1 MRAMLRGFLVLLL
14 GYSLLLPG
22 SAAWT
27 HLGRYT
33 WSCTVTLTDPPVAH
47 CTFTPVEP

>member
-1 MRAMLRGFLVLLL
+1 MPTMTRVALVLLL
-14 GYSLLLPG
+14 GCSLLLPG

-33 WSCTVTLTDPPVAH
+33 WSCTVILTATPVAR